1 MKYLLALI
9 GPDYDSADM
18 TPEVMSEVLPRWMA
32 FEQEIKESGAYVAGE
47 ALEPSP
53 TATTVR
59 IGDGGGRTITDGPFV
74 ETKEKLGGFYL
85 IEVETHEE
93 ALAIAQKVPLDEGAV
108 EVRAVVDFSA
118 FTD

>member
-18 TPEVMSEVLPRWMA
+18 TPEVMAEVMPLWTA
-32 FEQEIKESGAYVAGE
+32 FEKEIKESGAYIAGE
-47 ALEPSP
+47 ALEPST

-59 IGDGGGRTITDGPFV
+59 IRDGGDRTITDGPYV

-85 IEVETHEE
+85 IEVETREE
-93 ALAIAQKVPLDEGAV
+93 ALAIAEKVPLFEGAV
-108 EVRAVVDFSA
+108 EVRAVVDLSGFE
-118 FTD
+118 

>member
-9 GPDYDSADM
+9 GPDYDSSEM
-18 TPEVMSEVLPRWMA
+18 TPEVMAEVLPRWMA
-32 FEQEIKESGAYVAGE
+32 FEKEIKESGAYVAGE
-47 ALEPSP
+47 ALEPSS

-59 IGDGGGRTITDGPFV
+59 IGGGEKRTITDGPFA

-93 ALAIAQKVPLDEGAV
+93 ALSIAEQVPLEEGAV